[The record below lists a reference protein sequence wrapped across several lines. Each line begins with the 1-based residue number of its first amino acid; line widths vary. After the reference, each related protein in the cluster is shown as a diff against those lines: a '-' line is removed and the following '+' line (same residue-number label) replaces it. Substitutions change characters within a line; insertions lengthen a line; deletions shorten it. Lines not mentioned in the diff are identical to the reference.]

1 MKNNYRTNGLVDPET
16 SEIIKESFFSQATN
30 LKDTNQNRMLL

>member
-16 SEIIKESFFSQATN
+16 PEIIKESFFNQANN
-30 LKDTNQNRMLL
+30 LKES